1 MEINI
6 KIDYKAVEEIVRRA
20 GRMIKEAYLS
30 SDSVQH
36 KEGDANFVTSY
47 DVAIQKFLIDELHGI
62 VPEAAFFGEEETE
75 GNTREKEL
83 DGLCFLIDPIDGTTN
98 FMFRYNYSCV
108 SVGLAYARKMIA
120 GFVYNPY
127 VVRGE
132 GAYLNGNRIHMPDS
146 TLEDGIASFGCAR
159 YNAPNTDLLFR
170 VVQEMFN
177 RSLAVRCGGSA
188 ALDLCRVAAG
198 ASVVYLEMKLN
209 PYDYAAASII
219 IEEAGGVITQIDG
232 SKITLDQPCSILGA
246 APSKITLDQPC
257 SILGA
262 APKAAGEVR
271 DMIECIYSSTDDE
284 EKLRR

>member
-6 KIDYKAVEEIVRRA
+6 KVDYKAVEEVVRRA
-20 GRMIKEAYLS
+20 GMMIKEAHLS
-30 SDSVQH
+30 ADSVQH
-36 KEGDANFVTSY
+36 KEGAANFVTSY
-47 DVAIQKFLIDELHGI
+47 DVAIQRFLIDELHRI

-108 SVGLAYARKMIA
+108 SVGLAYAKEMIA

-127 VVRGE
+127 VDEMFTAVRGN

-159 YNAPNTDLLFR
+159 YNNSHTDVLFC

-177 RSLAVRCGGSA
+177 RSLAVRSGGSA

-219 IEEAGGVITQIDG
+219 IEEAGGVISQIDG
-232 SKITLDQPCSILGA
+232 
-246 APSKITLDQPC
+246 SKITLDQPC

-271 DMIECIYSSTDDE
+271 KMIASAY
-284 EKLRR
+284 RREH

>member
-6 KIDYKAVEEIVRRA
+6 KVDYKAVEEVVRRA
-20 GRMIKEAYLS
+20 GMMIKEAHLS
-30 SDSVQH
+30 ADSVQH
-36 KEGDANFVTSY
+36 KEGAANFVTSY
-47 DVAIQKFLIDELHGI
+47 DVAIQRFLIDELHRI

-127 VVRGE
+127 VDEMFTAVRGN
-132 GAYLNGNRIHMPDS
+132 GAYLNGNRIHVPDN

-159 YNAPNTDLLFR
+159 YNDPNTDLLFR

-177 RSLAVRCGGSA
+177 RSLAVRSGGSA
-188 ALDLCRVAAG
+188 ALDLCRVASG

-246 APSKITLDQPC
+246 AP
-257 SILGA
+257 
-262 APKAAGEVR
+262 KAAGEVR
-271 DMIECIYSSTDDE
+271 KMIASAY
-284 EKLRR
+284 RREH

>member
-30 SDSVQH
+30 SDFVQH

-127 VVRGE
+127 VDEMFTAVRGE

-198 ASVVYLEMKLN
+198 ASVVYLAGASVVYLEMKLN

-246 APSKITLDQPC
+246 AP
-257 SILGA
+257 
-262 APKAAGEVR
+262 KAAGEVR

>member
-127 VVRGE
+127 VDEMFTAVRGE
-132 GAYLNGNRIHMPDS
+132 GAYLNGNRLHMPDS

-159 YNAPNTDLLFR
+159 YNDPNTDLLFR

-177 RSLAVRCGGSA
+177 RSLAVRSGGSA

-198 ASVVYLEMKLN
+198 ASVVYL
-209 PYDYAAASII
+209 
-219 IEEAGGVITQIDG
+219 
-232 SKITLDQPCSILGA
+232 
-246 APSKITLDQPC
+246 
-257 SILGA
+257 
-262 APKAAGEVR
+262 
-271 DMIECIYSSTDDE
+271 
-284 EKLRR
+284 

>member
-1 MEINI
+1 MDI
-6 KIDYKAVEEIVRRA
+6 KVDYKAVEEIVRRA
-20 GRMIKEAYLS
+20 GMMMKEAHLS

-36 KEGDANFVTSY
+36 KEGAANFVTAY
-47 DVAIQKFLIDELHGI
+47 DVAIQKFLIEELHRI

-98 FMFRYNYSCV
+98 FMFRYNYSCI
-108 SVGLAYARKMIA
+108 SVGLAYAKEMIS

-127 VVRGE
+127 VNEMFTAVRGT
-132 GAYLNGNRIHMPDS
+132 GAYLNGEKIHVPDS
-146 TLEDGIASFGCAR
+146 GLEDGIASFGCAR
-159 YNAPNTDLLFR
+159 YNNSDTGLLFR

-177 RSLAVRCGGSA
+177 QSLAVRCGGSA

-219 IEEAGGVITQIDG
+219 IEEAGGVITQVDG
-232 SKITLDQPCSILGA
+232 NRITLDR
-246 APSKITLDQPC
+246 PC

-271 DMIECIYSSTDDE
+271 DMIRE
-284 EKLRR
+284 EMDR

>member
-127 VVRGE
+127 VDEMFTAVRGE

-159 YNAPNTDLLFR
+159 YNDPNTDLLFR

-177 RSLAVRCGGSA
+177 RSLAVRSGGSA

-219 IEEAGGVITQIDG
+219 IEEAGGEAGGVITQIDG
-232 SKITLDQPCSILGA
+232 
-246 APSKITLDQPC
+246 SKITLDQPC